1 MLRLR
6 LCECDNGGVA
16 GGRSSRLGSSPCS
29 VSEHKEGV
37 VISVPDFDIA
47 DDHLDCDSMESV
59 TLEEELSEWTPVP
72 PGMGS
77 LEAVDEV
84 TTASL
89 VPKVGGASTVSEP
102 FDEVSSIRRLFAG
115 KVKVISDNISYI
127 FETKKTNTKT
137 SRYFRRLQDASF
149 FSGQKNFPLLSLG

>member
-37 VISVPDFDIA
+37 VMSVPDFDIV
-47 DDHLDCDSMESV
+47 DVHFDCDSVESV
-59 TLEEELSEWTPVP
+59 TLEDELFESTPVP
-72 PGMGS
+72 PEMGN

-84 TTASL
+84 TTESS
-89 VPKVGGASTVSEP
+89 VPRVGGASTVSEP
-102 FDEVSSIRRLFAG
+102 FDEVSSILRLFAD
-115 KVKVISDNISYI
+115 KVKVISDYISYT

-137 SRYFRRLQDASF
+137 LGYSCRHQNPSF
-149 FSGQKNFPLLSLG
+149 FSGQKNFPFLYLG